1 VRAEQVE
8 FMVERCTQLYPSLRL
23 YLYDSKKVFSAPVS
37 IFGRLLAAVYVGQF
51 YLVYR
56 DSKQV
61 SALTEHFDTLVRES
75 EVEARNAG
83 KIIREMFDQA

>member
-1 VRAEQVE
+1 MQDE
-8 FMVERCTQLYPSLRL
+8 ERQAR
-23 YLYDSKKVFSAPVS
+23 SAPVS

-56 DSKQV
+56 DNRQIA
-61 SALTEHFDTLVRES
+61 ALTGHFDTLVRES

-83 KIIREMFDQA
+83 RTIREMFDDAS